1 MLRGFPNLMSPDPS
15 LSASAL
21 HRDSSGL
28 GGEGWD
34 TAMAVGGGH
43 TAQEGADLQ
52 EKSPPLTGATSRMLQ
67 LWAPDFTAQA
77 DDLISTV
84 KEMERTTS
92 AALCNA
98 GVL

>member
-34 TAMAVGGGH
+34 TAMAVGGD
-43 TAQEGADLQ
+43 TQLRREQ
-52 EKSPPLTGATSRMLQ
+52 ICRKSHPR
-67 LWAPDFTAQA
+67 
-77 DDLISTV
+77 
-84 KEMERTTS
+84 
-92 AALCNA
+92 
-98 GVL
+98 